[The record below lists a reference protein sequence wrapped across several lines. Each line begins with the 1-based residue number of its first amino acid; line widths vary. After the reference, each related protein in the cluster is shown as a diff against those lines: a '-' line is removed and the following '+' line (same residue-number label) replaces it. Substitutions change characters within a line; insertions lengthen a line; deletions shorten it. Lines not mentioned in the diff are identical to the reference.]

1 MEPSI
6 FRTYRRTMET
16 YFHKQG
22 DKKPGELDE
31 QAIPSYTHRN
41 RLMAWLFWERIHKVI
56 GYVESIQVSRVL
68 DFGCGAGP
76 LLPFL
81 DGACKQVY
89 AYDLTPDP
97 AQRTID
103 TFMLK
108 KTTLLKVEG
117 SVGQLGD
124 KSVDLIIALDV
135 LEHVAELK
143 ALLKEFRRILTDDG
157 RVIVCGPTESWLY
170 KIGRRMAGFEN
181 LYHKRSIY
189 DIEGEMRK
197 IFDVRIIARMYP
209 PVTLFRISSASRKAV
224 KK

>member
-1 MEPSI
+1 MKLPI

-16 YFHKQG
+16 YFQKLG
-22 DKKPGELDE
+22 DKKPGELAE

-41 RLMAWLFWERIHKVI
+41 RLMAWLFWERIYKVI
-56 GYVESIQVSRVL
+56 CYVESIRVNRVL

-81 DGACKQVY
+81 DGACTQVY
-89 AYDLTPDP
+89 AYDLNPDP

-103 TFMLK
+103 TFLLK
-108 KTTLLKVEG
+108 KTTLFTVEG
-117 SVGQLGD
+117 GVGQLGN

-135 LEHVAELK
+135 LEHVAELES
-143 ALLKEFRRILTDDG
+143 LLKEFRRILTDNG
-157 RVIVCGPTESWLY
+157 RFIVCGPTESCLY

-189 DIEGEMRK
+189 DIEREMREF
-197 IFDVRIIARMYP
+197 FDVRVIARMYP
-209 PVTLFRISSASRKAV
+209 PVTLFRISSASRKAA